1 MSGSSWGGLGDRVL
15 RNLVRN
21 VSVRLRREGSGC
33 RAPGTLKSAG
43 KLESLQRGGEQEF
56 WARRK
61 G

>member
-21 VSVRLRREGSGC
+21 VSMSQRKEGPGC
-33 RAPGTLKSAG
+33 RAPRTLESAG
-43 KLESLQRGGEQEF
+43 KLESLQRGGEQES
-56 WARRK
+56 WARRE